1 MTKEEKQRIYDAM
14 LIRAWRK
21 DVTLNEVRYWLR
33 PYDICPT
40 DPDLIRTKQLSGIR
54 VQVFVGA
61 ELKPLADKLFDHKPV
76 DDIKILNWLG
86 KSGLRCQRTDKEI
99 HRDMNNIKY
108 KINKERKAFEY
119 TMNTYAEQREG
130 VVSKTKI
137 KTLRSRHR

>member
-40 DPDLIRTKQLSGIR
+40 DPDLIRTKNLSSMR

-86 KSGLRCQRTDKEI
+86 KSGLRCQRTDRELHKDI
-99 HRDMNNIKY
+99 NNAKY
-108 KINKERKAFEY
+108 KITKERNLSTYIKENYFDQKQGIPLKVRHKA
-119 TMNTYAEQREG
+119 
-130 VVSKTKI
+130 
-137 KTLRSRHR
+137 LRHRHT

>member
-54 VQVFVGA
+54 VQVFVGS
-61 ELKPLADKLFDHKPV
+61 ELKPLADKLFDNKPV

-86 KSGLRCQRTDKEI
+86 KSGLCCQRTDKEM
-99 HRDMNNIKY
+99 RKSMNNARY
-108 KINKERKAFEY
+108 KIDKERKAFEY
-119 TMNTYAEQREG
+119 TMNSYAKQRE
-130 VVSKTKI
+130 SMTPKTKI